1 MPPVDRNADYEK
13 ETAAF
18 RIFRQGPRR
27 PFTGS
32 SLPDHGLAP
41 AVPSALKE
49 ETNAPFFMTTH
60 DRSAIL
66 HPSLM
71 APAQALIS
79 DGAKW
84 IDTSPGSPQVRCRFL
99 LGRHRHSSPSSSTIV
114 PIVFD
119 AVKDLCQI
127 FECII
132 AEKRSL
138 SSAILLDRHAMLKFW

>member
-99 LGRHRHSSPSSSTIV
+99 FGQTSSFQSAIV
-114 PIVFD
+114 YDRANRIRRR
-119 AVKDLCQI
+119 QG
-127 FECII
+127 
-132 AEKRSL
+132 SL
-138 SSAILLDRHAMLKFW
+138 SSLQMHHRREAIFIVSDPP